1 MLKTKYQ
8 QNHNRICNSPDC
20 EELGIYPAPKSRN
33 NLKEYYYFCID
44 CVRAFNKSWNYFA
57 GLNEEELEVE
67 IRKSVTWDRPSWKFG
82 TKTINH
88 DFEKAFKFFDEQ
100 KQIKKNKVID
110 KKLENCFKVLELN
123 SDSTLKEIKS
133 RYKILAKKWHP
144 DTQNSVASPNNKDKF
159 IDISNAYKTILKT
172 FTKLETKK

>member
-1 MLKTKYQ
+1 MK
-8 QNHNRICNSPDC
+8 
-20 EELGIYPAPKSRN
+20 
-33 NLKEYYYFCID
+33 
-44 CVRAFNKSWNYFA
+44 NKK
-57 GLNEEELEVE
+57 EVE
-67 IRKSVTWDRPSWKFG
+67 AFWTRGDIHSRIHSAM
-82 TKTINH
+82 TKANL
-88 DFEKAFKFFDEQ
+88 
-100 KQIKKNKVID
+100 ID

-144 DTQNSVASPNNKDKF
+144 DAQNSVASPNNKDKF

>member
-1 MLKTKYQ
+1 M
-8 QNHNRICNSPDC
+8 
-20 EELGIYPAPKSRN
+20 
-33 NLKEYYYFCID
+33 
-44 CVRAFNKSWNYFA
+44 NK
-57 GLNEEELEVE
+57 
-67 IRKSVTWDRPSWKFG
+67 KK
-82 TKTINH
+82 
-88 DFEKAFKFFDEQ
+88 
-100 KQIKKNKVID
+100 IKKNNVID